1 MSNLNFPSNPNIGD
15 TWTVGTKV
23 YVWSGSAWLVS
34 TTTGGVIQNFT
45 ASTVRVLSTTNAVS
59 STTGALIV
67 DGGASIKKDLWIQG
81 DIYKNGQLLELQDVS
96 TASNIAFGGPGQIL
110 YQIST
115 GTTGFI
121 PTAPTGFILQANGN
135 SAPSWIELSSV
146 SAGSLLTATNL
157 TNGGPGQIPYQ
168 EAPSST
174 KFIATGTQGFILQSN
189 GTNAPSFV
197 NPLDLGI
204 GLANVTY
211 NLRDGQQGSIPIQ
224 SASSTTAFIA
234 PGTTGQLLQSQGS
247 TASFVNTSTLIVGLA
262 TSSTRWTTAR
272 TITLDGDLNGSVSI
286 NGTTDVIFTAT
297 LKPHIVQLG
306 VDTTGSYVESAY
318 TYGYGIT
325 GSSTGS
331 GTTLNIG
338 INSTSSSS
346 PESIVYR
353 DLSGNFSAN
362 QITANSIIAVVTTAT
377 NLQNGTAGQIPYQT
391 TSGVTSFFG
400 PGNTGSVLVSYGTQ
414 SPIFQN
420 TLTLAGNIDS
430 SSTDSGTLQVIGGVG
445 ISGKIWAGSNIVSLS
460 TANSTSSNT
469 GAIVSYGGIGLEKD
483 LTVKGK
489 ITVGIVETGTEVTV
503 FSSNNVKYSSFTSP
517 STSTT
522 SSVVID
528 SFNDSDLR
536 TVKYLIQIIDNN
548 KIHISELLLTHV
560 NGTIFINEYA
570 IVNNQGSLGSFDAS
584 INSNLISLFF
594 NPSTATNMTIKL
606 VKTGISP

>member
-15 TWTVGTKV
+15 TWTVGTRV

-34 TTTGGVIQNFT
+34 TTTGGTIENFT
-45 ASTVRVLSTTNAVS
+45 ASTIRVLSTTNAVS

-67 DGGASIKKDLWIQG
+67 DGGASIKKDLWIEG
-81 DIYKNGQLLELQDVS
+81 DIYKDGQLLELQDVS
-96 TASNIAFGGPGQIL
+96 TSSNIALGSPGQLL

-115 GTTGFI
+115 GTTGFV
-121 PTAPTGFILQANGN
+121 PVAPTGYILQANGN
-135 SAPSWIELSSV
+135 AAPSWIELSSV

-168 EAPSST
+168 EAPSTT
-174 KFIATGTQGFILQSN
+174 KFVATGTQGFILQSN
-189 GTNAPSFV
+189 GTGAPSFV

-234 PGTTGQLLQSQGS
+234 PGTAGQLLQSQGS
-247 TASFVNTSTLIVGLA
+247 TATFVNTSSIVVGTANSA
-262 TSSTRWTTAR
+262 TQWTTAR
-272 TITLDGDLNGSVSI
+272 TITLDGDLDGSITI
-286 NGTTDVIFTAT
+286 NGTTNVTFTAT
-297 LKPHIVQLG
+297 LKPNIVQLG
-306 VDTTGSYVESAY
+306 IDTTGSYVESAY
-318 TYGYGIT
+318 TFGYGIT
-325 GSSTGS
+325 GISTGA
-331 GTTLNIG
+331 GTTLSIG
-338 INSTSSSS
+338 INSTSSNSV
-346 PESIVYR
+346 ESIVYR
-353 DLSGNFSAN
+353 DVSGNFSAN
-362 QITANSIIAVVTTAT
+362 QITANSIISVITTAT
-377 NLQNGTAGQIPYQT
+377 NLENGTAGQIPYQT
-391 TSGVTSFFG
+391 QSGITQFFG
-400 PGNTGSVLVSYGTQ
+400 PGTTGSVLVSYGTQ
-414 SPIFQN
+414 TPVFQN
-420 TLTLAGNIDS
+420 TLTLAGAVES
-430 SSTDSGTLQVIGGVG
+430 TSTDSGTLQVIGGLG
-445 ISGKIWAGSNIVSLS
+445 ISGNIWAGSRIVSLS
-460 TANSTSSNT
+460 TANSTSSDT
-469 GAIVSYGGIGLEKD
+469 GSIVAYGGIGLEKD

-517 STSTT
+517 TTSTT

-528 SFNDSDLR
+528 SFSDSDLR
-536 TVKYLIQIIDNN
+536 TVKYLVQIVDDN

-560 NGTIFINEYA
+560 NGTLFINEYA

-584 INSNLISLFF
+584 INSNLVSLFF